1 MERCNECIKCTVE
14 QCRHH
19 HNTKN
24 YCTLESI
31 QVGTHEMNPTKDQ
44 CTDCMSFAVK
54 EAGALYRQGIR
65 FFCCIAAVFYRTM
78 GRKQEVGA

>member
-1 MERCNECIKCTVE
+1 MER
-14 QCRHH
+14 CRHH

-54 EAGALYRQGIR
+54 
-65 FFCCIAAVFYRTM
+65 
-78 GRKQEVGA
+78 